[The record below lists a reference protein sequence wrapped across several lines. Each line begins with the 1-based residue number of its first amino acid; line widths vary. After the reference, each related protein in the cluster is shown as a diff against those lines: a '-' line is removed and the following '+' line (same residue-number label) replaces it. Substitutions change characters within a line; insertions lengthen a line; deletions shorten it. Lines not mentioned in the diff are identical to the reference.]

1 MELSFREKK
10 ISPETR
16 RRVLILV
23 AVFVAALIFFEIV
36 LNYQRDGRGGFAG
49 CYHGGVRPEHE

>member
-10 ISPETR
+10 ISPGTK
-16 RRVLILV
+16 RRVLILA

-36 LNYQRDGRGGFAG
+36 LNYQREGRGAAMGDAALP
-49 CYHGGVRPEHE
+49 VVTM